1 MISSKKK
8 FFKRIWSG
16 IIISIF
22 LVIIA
27 SFLVTKVVYDGIFER
42 YDIIPSVP
50 SALSELVENRES
62 IKFKSGENELS
73 GYIYN
78 ADSDGL
84 IVFIPG
90 YHASVDEYLWQID
103 SLNKK
108 GWAVFCFD
116 PTGSCLSE
124 GNSAVGFSQV
134 IYDLKAALDFAE
146 QNDRFGY
153 EDIYLLGHSRGAYA
167 ACGVLSFNYDIKAV
181 VAVSAVNSSMEAVIQ
196 PAESTVGVLA
206 YANYP
211 FLYMYQDSLFGSKV
225 SNLNAAR
232 LISESNVPVMIV
244 QGSADEKYSLEKY
257 SLYSHSLKSQRD
269 NVEYLLCDKVG
280 QNGHT
285 NLLFDKRGQ
294 ANDFLIDEIDRF
306 LRTET

>member
-8 FFKRIWSG
+8 FLKRIWSG
-16 IIISIF
+16 IIISI
-22 LVIIA
+22 LSLIIA
-27 SFLVTKVVYDGIFER
+27 SFLVTKVVYDGIFAR
-42 YDIIPSVP
+42 YDIIPDTP
-50 SALSELVENRES
+50 FTLTELVENRQTVKFES
-62 IKFKSGENELS
+62 GKNELN

-84 IVFIPG
+84 IILIPG
-90 YHASVDEYLWQID
+90 YHASVDEYIWQID
-103 SLNKK
+103 ALNKK

-124 GNSAVGFSQV
+124 GDSAVGFSQV
-134 IYDLKAALDFAE
+134 ICDLKSALDYTE

-153 EDIYLLGHSRGAYA
+153 KDIYLLGHSRGAYA
-167 ACGVLSFNYDIKAV
+167 ACSVLADSYDINAA

-196 PAESTVGVLA
+196 PAESAVGALA

-211 FLYMYQDSLFGSKV
+211 FLFMYQDSLFGSKV
-225 SNLNAAR
+225 SNVNASKV
-232 LISESNVPVMIV
+232 INKSDVPVMIV
-244 QGSADEKYSLEKY
+244 QGSNDEKYSLDKY
-257 SLYSHSLKSQRD
+257 SLYSHSFKYKND
-269 NVEYLLCDKVG
+269 NVRYLVCDKAG

-285 NLLFDKRGQ
+285 NLLFDEDGQ

-306 LRTET
+306 LKENK